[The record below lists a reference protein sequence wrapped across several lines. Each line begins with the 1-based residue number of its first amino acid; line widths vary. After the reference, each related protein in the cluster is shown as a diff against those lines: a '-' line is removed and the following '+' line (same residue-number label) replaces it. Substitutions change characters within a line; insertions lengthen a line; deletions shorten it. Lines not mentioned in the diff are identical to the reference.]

1 MVIGGGST
9 SALGQ
14 KSHIVAHYSQHFTDT
29 FVKKTP
35 NRKGFQKYQL
45 DLNGHPLSR
54 GSKGEENKTGHQSNP
69 DRELGRAHI
78 VTSTPLGKLCWLIW
92 LSLQASLFN
101 DLSLSQM
108 FSTLKALIRSWCKSL
123 RWLRF
128 SLRTPR
134 RKAGRYKR
142 REAPAPGYQQTQ
154 FTYIVW
160 SVTWIIL
167 MSKFTWP

>member
-35 NRKGFQKYQL
+35 NRKGCQRYQL

-69 DRELGRAHI
+69 DRELGRAHV

-92 LSLQASLFN
+92 LSFLASLFN

-108 FSTLKALIRSWCKSL
+108 FSTLKALIQSWCKSL
-123 RWLRF
+123 R
-128 SLRTPR
+128 
-134 RKAGRYKR
+134 
-142 REAPAPGYQQTQ
+142 
-154 FTYIVW
+154 
-160 SVTWIIL
+160 
-167 MSKFTWP
+167 

>member
-14 KSHIVAHYSQHFTDT
+14 KSHIVAHYSQHFTNT
-29 FVKKTP
+29 FIMKTP
-35 NRKGFQKYQL
+35 NRKSFQMYQL

-78 VTSTPLGKLCWLIW
+78 VTSTPLGKLCWL
-92 LSLQASLFN
+92 SLQASLFN

-128 SLRTPR
+128 GLRTPR

-154 FTYIVW
+154 FTKLGFQLH
-160 SVTWIIL
+160 IL
-167 MSKFTWP
+167 SDQWLG